1 MQRLGS
7 VPQRLRVKII
17 SEKEVERMQILTTLN
32 SSNELHE
39 NKPDSLCEEPNHLGK
54 SSGISRRVSQCE
66 FTPQIF
72 ENHLHD

>member
-7 VPQRLRVKII
+7 VPPRLRVKII

-39 NKPDSLCEEPNHLGK
+39 NNRGQEKGGK
-54 SSGISRRVSQCE
+54 RR
-66 FTPQIF
+66 I
-72 ENHLHD
+72 